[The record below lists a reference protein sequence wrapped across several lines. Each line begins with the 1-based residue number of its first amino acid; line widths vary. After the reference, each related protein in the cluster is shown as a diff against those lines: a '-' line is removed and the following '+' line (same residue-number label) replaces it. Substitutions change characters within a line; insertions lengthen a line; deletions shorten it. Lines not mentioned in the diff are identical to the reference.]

1 MSLTPPPQV
10 GETISR
16 LTDLCESEES
26 SRAALHQKIL
36 RIIFSGV
43 LQLFLAAIE
52 DARREA
58 EPVNL
63 PRFSAFIKYLSAGS
77 GNVLLFVT
85 NHSLYLLVLLHY
97 HIMHSYKELN
107 CTMIV
112 QLLSV
117 LLFMITWQLL
127 ECHVTGGAVSALQEQ
142 WWEALEVSSNSQH
155 KENLVDDNPST
166 SWESTGRSGTHW
178 IRFHMK
184 QGLIIK

>member
-1 MSLTPPPQV
+1 MGKALTFVHVPIVKIYQSAIFICVTHPPPPPPPRA

-77 GNVLLFVT
+77 GNILLFVT
-85 NHSLYLLVLLHY
+85 NHSLVILHGFFY

-107 CTMIV
+107 CTIIV

-117 LLFMITWQLL
+117 LLFTIT
-127 ECHVTGGAVSALQEQ
+127 
-142 WWEALEVSSNSQH
+142 
-155 KENLVDDNPST
+155 
-166 SWESTGRSGTHW
+166 
-178 IRFHMK
+178 
-184 QGLIIK
+184 